1 VVGLDSAIHSPS
13 GSVVPGVRRR
23 ARVRRS
29 IHDPGAEARST
40 AGGPAGVSPSRGGL
54 LGSAGAIGRGTPPL
68 DTHATTAP
76 ATAEARW
83 VGRSLPRVEDAALL
97 TGRGRYL
104 DDCGAPPGTL
114 HAAILRSP
122 HAHAA
127 IEAVETARARALP
140 GVAAVLTGADVQA
153 LTASLVVGVRAPMEC
168 WPIAVDRVR
177 HVGEPVAV
185 VVARDRYLAEDALD
199 LIEVRYAP
207 LPAVVD
213 PLAALEPEA
222 PVLHP
227 GLKGNLASD
236 RRFRYGDPEA
246 AFAAAPHRVSI
257 EAHYPRSA
265 CTPIE
270 TYGVVAEYDPGADA
284 YDVLANFQGPFSIH
298 AVVARALRV
307 PGNRLRLRTPPDSG
321 GSFGV
326 KQGVFPYIVLVAAAA
341 RVAGRPVKW
350 IEDRLEHLAASSV
363 ATNRW
368 TRLEAAVRTDG
379 RVTALAWDQVEDC
392 GAHLR
397 APEPATLY
405 RMHGNMTGAYA
416 VPNVAIR
423 NRVVLTNKAPTG
435 LNRGFGGPQV
445 YFALERLMHRIAEEL
460 GLDRLEVVRRN
471 LVPAEAM
478 PYRTA
483 TGALLDSGDYAAA
496 MEAALRDGDHAGLLA
511 RRDAARAE
519 GRLYGI
525 GYAAV
530 VEPSVSNMGYITTV
544 LTAEE
549 RRRAGPKNGAQATA
563 TISMDP
569 VGAVTV
575 HVASVP
581 QGQGHRTVLAQVV
594 ADELGLTPADIRVVT
609 EVDTAK
615 DAWSI
620 ASGNYASRFAP
631 AVAGAA
637 KIAAER
643 LRARIARIA
652 APLLNVAAE
661 EVVLAGGRAMARGN
675 PDNALPLPRLASS
688 PHWAPA
694 TLPEG
699 EAAPLRETAWWTP
712 PELTAPDEGDGV
724 NSSLCHG
731 FIFDLCGVEVD
742 RITGGV
748 RVDRYVTMHDCG
760 RVLHPGMVAGQV
772 TGGFAH
778 ALGAALYEAHEYG
791 PDGSLATGTFADYL
805 VPTAMEVPEPL
816 ILHHETPSP
825 FTPLGAKGVGEGNC
839 MSTPVCIANAVADAL
854 RLRDVTLP
862 LLPATLAAAIHGPER
877 ARAAGAAPAAAPATG
892 GGRRLFG
899 EGGATVA
906 APRERVWAMLLDP
919 ATLAAVVPGAHDV
932 RKVSD
937 TEFRAEVT
945 LGVGPVKG
953 RYKVA
958 LSLSDL
964 DPPAA
969 ATLMGG
975 AEGALG
981 FGRGTGRVTLE
992 EEAPGRTRIAYRY
1005 EAEIGGRVASIAGRL
1020 LDGAARLVIGQFFA
1034 ALARHAAGGDAPS
1047 PPPRAGLLARLLRL
1061 LGLRR

>member
-1 VVGLDSAIHSPS
+1 MQRGAPDLLSL
-13 GSVVPGVRRR
+13 GRR
-23 ARVRRS
+23 
-29 IHDPGAEARST
+29 GE
-40 AGGPAGVSPSRGGL
+40 GG
-54 LGSAGAIGRGTPPL
+54 L
-68 DTHATTAP
+68 DTHARTAG
-76 ATAEARW
+76 TW

-97 TGRGRYL
+97 TGCGRYI
-104 DDCGAPPGTL
+104 DDCGTPPGTL

-122 HAHAA
+122 HAHAR
-127 IEAVETARARALP
+127 IEAVEAARARALP
-140 GVAAVLTGADVQA
+140 GVAAVLTGEDIRR
-153 LTASLVVGVRAPMEC
+153 LTASLVVGVKAPMEC

-177 HVGEPVAV
+177 YVGEPVAV

-213 PLAALEPEA
+213 PLAALAPDA
-222 PVLHP
+222 PVLHE

-236 RRFRYGDPEA
+236 RSFRYGDPEA
-246 AFAAAPHRVSI
+246 AFAAAPHRVAV
-257 EAHYPRSA
+257 EVRYPRSA

-270 TYGVVAEYDPGADA
+270 TYGVVAEYDAHADA

-298 AVVARALRV
+298 AVIARALKV

-326 KQGVFPYIVLVAAAA
+326 KQGVFPYIVLIAAAS

-368 TRLEAAVRTDG
+368 TRLEAAVEADG
-379 RVTALAWDQVEDC
+379 RITALSWDQVEDC

-416 VPNVAIR
+416 IRNVAIR

-445 YFALERLMHRIAEEL
+445 YFALERLVHRIAEEL
-460 GLDRLEVVRRN
+460 GLDRLEVIRRN
-471 LVPAEAM
+471 LVPAKAM

-483 TGALLDSGDYAAA
+483 TGALLDSGDYARA
-496 MEAALRDGDHAGLLA
+496 MEEALREGGHDWLLA

-544 LTAEE
+544 LTPEE

-563 TISMDP
+563 TVALDP
-569 VGAVTV
+569 VGGVTV

-594 ADELGLTPADIRVVT
+594 ADELGLTPADVRVVT

-637 KIAAER
+637 KLAAGRLRER
-643 LRARIARIA
+643 LRRIA
-652 APLLNVAAE
+652 APLLNVRAE
-661 EVVLAGGRAMARGN
+661 EVVLARGRIFARGN
-675 PDNALPLPRLASS
+675 PDNALPFARVASS
-688 PHWAPA
+688 PHWAPG
-694 TLPEG
+694 TLPAG
-699 EAAPLRETAWWTP
+699 EEAPLRETAWWTP
-712 PELTAPDEGDGV
+712 PELTAPTEADEV

-731 FIFDLCGVEVD
+731 FIFDFCGVEVD
-742 RITGGV
+742 ALTGQV

-760 RVLHPGMVAGQV
+760 RVLHPAMVAGQV

-778 ALGAALYEAHEYG
+778 ALGAALYEAHSYG
-791 PDGSLATGTFADYL
+791 PDGSFETGTFADYL
-805 VPTAMEVPEPL
+805 VPTAMEVPEPV
-816 ILHHETPSP
+816 ILHHETLSP

-854 RLRDVTLP
+854 GLGDVSLP
-862 LLPATLAAAIHGPER
+862 LLPATLAAAIHGPEE
-877 ARAAGAAPAAAPATG
+877 ARPEAAKAAPVP

-899 EGGATVA
+899 EGSAVVA

-919 ATLAAVVPGAHDV
+919 ATLAAVVPGAQDV
-932 RKVSD
+932 RKVD
-937 TEFRAEVT
+937 ETEFRAVVT

-953 RYKVA
+953 RYRVA
-958 LSLSDL
+958 LSLSGL
-964 DPPAA
+964 RAPEAA
-969 ATLMGG
+969 ALSGS

-981 FGRGTGRVTLE
+981 FGRGTGQVTLA

-1005 EAEIGGRVASIAGRL
+1005 EAEIGGKVASIAGRL

-1034 ALARHAAGGDAPS
+1034 ALARHAEAGTA
-1047 PPPRAGLLARLLRL
+1047 PPREGWLARLLRR